1 MQLSSCVGLWIGCV
15 EYTIYGRV
23 EVRLNSEPDEE
34 PDCFGIPTDLITKCS
49 SWLVSGWPVGSSQA
63 CRRVFHPCLLTR
75 LGLID

>member
-1 MQLSSCVGLWIGCV
+1 M
-15 EYTIYGRV
+15 
-23 EVRLNSEPDEE
+23 RLNSEPDEE

-63 CRRVFHPCLLTR
+63 WRRVFHPCLLTR